1 MITGFNL
8 ATLQL
13 YTRNRHLV
21 RTIGPDRTQGPLF
34 PHEFLGPVKVPVFI
48 ILACKAEFKTLT
60 FLIRLMYSNQLDY
73 P

>member
-8 ATLQL
+8 ATLRL
-13 YTRNRHLV
+13 DTSNRHLV

-34 PHEFLGPVKVPVFI
+34 PHEFLGPVKVPVLI
-48 ILACKAEFKTLT
+48 ILACKAKFKMLA
-60 FLIRLMYSNQLDY
+60 FLIRLRHSNQLDY